1 MIPLLLAS
9 GGVVCLTT
17 TLVLLRALG
26 PRYRIARLLSATPQA
41 DITEARE
48 LAHGRPVY
56 IRVSGRISSDE
67 EFPDEHDRPLVYRRK
82 RIEISQGGGGWK
94 ALADGREAVPFGI
107 QTRDAFIGVDIGAI
121 GDGLIAIPRE
131 AVGQLSDLPVDV
143 GPLPGESAFGM
154 APETPARLLI
164 EQLSAV
170 EHATICGTP
179 VLRDGEPLLTS
190 GGERPLIVTSLE
202 VSAAM
207 RLLAAGHRRRVVLA
221 GMLAALGVGLVLVA
235 AGALVAGL

>member
-1 MIPLLLAS
+1 MCLAM
-9 GGVVCLTT
+9 
-17 TLVLLRALG
+17 TLVLLRSLG
-26 PRYRIARLLSATPQA
+26 PRYRIARLLSATPEV
-41 DITEARE
+41 DIGEARE

-56 IRVSGRISSDE
+56 VRVSGRISSDE

-82 RIEISQGGGGWK
+82 RIELGQASRWNT
-94 ALADGREAVPFGI
+94 LADGREAVPFGI

-131 AVGQLSDLPVDV
+131 AAGQLSDLPADV
-143 GPLPGESAFGM
+143 GPLPDVPASDM
-154 APETPARLLI
+154 APDTPARLRI

-190 GGERPLIVTSLE
+190 GAGRPLIVTSLE
-202 VSAAM
+202 VPAAM

-221 GMLAALGVGLVLVA
+221 GTLLAVGVLLVLAA
-235 AGALVAGL
+235 AGALLGGL